1 MEMTTKSKR
10 PVAFV
15 SLIGGLLAL
24 TGLLWLAVYGGGSDP
39 RAGSVGN
46 VAAAPST
53 LSRLTGD
60 AIPAELQAMPNLAI
74 TQDPISCTLE
84 ITTTDKSPE
93 NNHSLNTA
101 VRIANYT
108 DQALVEGN
116 EGETKPAWID
126 YYRLDNASI
135 NYKYTIQA
143 KPDWTNNYN
152 LGIIVYN
159 ANETPII
166 TDTNTFD
173 NNYGSVTLVADSA
186 GPYFFKV
193 FQISAQCTGH
203 TYSLILGATAP
214 TSTPSPTPTK
224 TPQPTATSAPVQ
236 QPTWMAGFDQYE
248 PNFNFDIATTIAS
261 DLDYDMNFIPWG
273 GADVDNDFLKIRV
286 KPGLQLTCQTS
297 DLDPG
302 VDPRIAIYSGPSE
315 AQLITYNDDISLGN
329 FNSRVSYY
337 ASYEG
342 WAYILVGQGQRMDT
356 RDTVNSDYTF
366 SCDLAVPGATPVPG
380 TTPGATT
387 APPPDK
393 APIPTLA
400 PTWTPTPQTSPI
412 ATPTTPPEATE
423 VELTFRLVASP
434 EPVTETPEPNGFRTF
449 RVLVYFDQNLDAQM
463 GAGEGVTGFFVLA
476 LTPDGNEE
484 LAQGYTDEQGQV
496 SFTVPTVGTVRVL
509 VPLLGYDRLIDAT
522 RPEVKVRILPP
533 QLPEMIP

>member
-1 MEMTTKSKR
+1 MTTKPKR